1 MKALTFEYS
10 IPKYLLTGALCRRW
24 PQVLYSTLAPVQM
37 REVEE
42 PGLIGH
48 EWVKIKPR
56 LSGFCGSDLSIVK
69 CHENLTLQP
78 FSSFPFVMGHEVCGE
93 IAEAGEAVEG
103 FVPGDRVIV
112 MPVLGCRQRRIDPPC
127 RMCAQG
133 RYQLCENFT
142 EGDLPAGMFVG
153 SISEL
158 PGFISEMG
166 VAHAAQL
173 FKVPEGVSDE
183 NAVLT
188 EPFATTLT
196 MVLANR
202 IQPGETVM
210 VIGHGVMG
218 LCTVAAL
225 KALHPDVRILGVEID
240 PFHSEMARGMGVEE
254 VLKPGGKQFYKRT
267 AEMTGA
273 KMYTPLMTRPILIGG
288 VDRVF
293 DAVGST
299 ETVNTSLR
307 ILANGGTY
315 NMLGI
320 GEVKRVDWTPVWLKE
335 LILRGIYAYQQEE
348 IEGKMVHDFEL
359 ALGLFAEGKVD
370 LSHLVTHRFTLDE
383 WPKALDTALNKGRE
397 KAIKIVFT
405 ADLKG

>member
-10 IPKYLLTGALCRRW
+10 IPKYLLTGALCRRR
-24 PQVLYSTLAPVQM
+24 PQVLYSRLAPVQM

-42 PGLIGH
+42 PGLLGP
-48 EWVKIKPR
+48 EWVKVRPR

-93 IAEAGEAVEG
+93 LAEVGQAVDG
-103 FVPGDRVIV
+103 FAPGDRVIV
-112 MPVLGCRQRRIDPPC
+112 MPILSCRQRRIDPPC
-127 RMCAQG
+127 HMCAQG
-133 RYQLCENFT
+133 RYQLCENWT
-142 EGDLPAGMFVG
+142 EGSLPAGMFVG
-153 SISEL
+153 STNGA

-166 VAHAAQL
+166 VAHCSQL
-173 FKVPEGVSDE
+173 YRVPDNVSDE

-188 EPFATTLT
+188 EPFATPLT
-196 MVLANR
+196 MLLANR
-202 IQPGETVM
+202 IQPGETVL

-225 KALHPDVRILGVEID
+225 KALHPDVRILGVEVG
-240 PFHSEMARGMGVEE
+240 PFHSEIARDMGVEE
-254 VLKPGGKQFYKRT
+254 VLKPGGKQFYKKI
-267 AEMTGA
+267 AELTGA
-273 KMYTPLMTRPILIGG
+273 KMYTPLMTKPILIGG

-299 ETVNTSLR
+299 DTVNASLR

-335 LILRGIYAYQQEE
+335 LIIRGIYAYQEEE
-348 IEGKMVHDFEL
+348 IEGKRIHDFEM
-359 ALGLFAEGKVD
+359 ALDLFVNGKAD

-405 ADLKG
+405 TN